1 MAAPA
6 ENLLVYRDRLGV
18 RSEVQFLR
26 RLYAGF
32 TRLAPVW
39 VGCHVEPDAAQLG
52 APALH
57 LGNDGAAGA
66 VERALFKQLGVVPRR
81 PDLAALR
88 PLLIHAHFGRGG
100 ALALPLARKLKV
112 PLAVTYHGGDA
123 TKETHYRRRCVPTI
137 YQRRLP
143 ALLREAAL
151 IHCVSDHIRDVLL
164 ARGFP
169 AAKLRV
175 VRYGIDTDPPVAPPA
190 DETAP
195 YLLFVGR
202 FVEKKGIAY
211 LLEAMR
217 RRRAAGDNTA
227 LVMVGDGPLKDE
239 LRRQAATLDSVT
251 WPGWETPAEVRSRM
265 RGAVALIVPSITAK
279 SGDEEGLPNVV
290 IEAMAQGTPVIGSR
304 HAGIGEAIADGE
316 NGLLVP
322 PGDAAALADAIARL
336 VGDPDQRTRLGAAA
350 RRTAVAHFDAKT
362 QSRLLE
368 DAFLSLAGVG

>member
-1 MAAPA
+1 MAAP
-6 ENLLVYRDRLGV
+6 ETVLVYRDRLGV

-32 TRLAPVW
+32 TRLSPVW
-39 VGCHVEPDAAQLG
+39 VGCHVEPEATQLE
-52 APALH
+52 APALR
-57 LGNDGAAGA
+57 LGHDGARGA
-66 VERALFKQLGVVPRR
+66 VERAAFKQLGLVPSR
-81 PDLAALR
+81 PDLAALKPR
-88 PLLIHAHFGRGG
+88 LIHAHFGRGG
-100 ALALPLARKLKV
+100 ALALPLARALRV

-123 TKETHYRRRCVPTI
+123 TKETHYRRRLLPTI

-175 VRYGIDTDPPVAPPA
+175 IRYGIDTDPPVAPPQGDA
-190 DETAP
+190 VP

-202 FVEKKGIAY
+202 FVEKKGVSH

-217 RRRAAGDNTA
+217 LRRAAGDTTH
-227 LVMVGDGPLKDE
+227 LVLVGDGPLKSE
-239 LRRQAATLDSVT
+239 LRRQAATLDGVT
-251 WPGWETPAEVRSRM
+251 WPGWETPAPVRARM

-322 PGDAAALADAIARL
+322 PGDTAALADAIARL
-336 VGDPDQRTRLGAAA
+336 VTDPALRERLGAQA
-350 RRTAVAHFDAKT
+350 RRTAVAQFDAKT
-362 QSRLLE
+362 QSHTLE
-368 DAFLSLAGVG
+368 DAFLAVARLG

>member
-39 VGCHVEPDAAQLG
+39 VGCHVEPDTPQLN
-52 APALH
+52 APALRFGH
-57 LGNDGAAGA
+57 DGALGT

-81 PDLAALR
+81 PDLGALKPR
-88 PLLIHAHFGRGG
+88 LIHAHFGRGG
-100 ALALPLARKLKV
+100 ALALPLARKLRV

-123 TKETHYRRRCVPTI
+123 TKETHYRRRLFPTI

-175 VRYGIDTDPPVAPPA
+175 IRYGIDTDPPVALSQA
-190 DETAP
+190 QASP

-202 FVEKKGIAY
+202 FVEKKGAIH

-217 RRRAAGDNTA
+217 RRRAAGDATQ
-227 LVMVGDGPLKDE
+227 LVMVGDGPLKEE
-239 LRRQAATLDSVT
+239 LRRQAANLDGVI
-251 WPGWETPAEVRSRM
+251 WPGWETPSEVRARM
-265 RGAVALIVPSITAK
+265 RAAVALIVPSVTAK

-304 HAGIGEAIADGE
+304 HAGIGEAIADGD
-316 NGLLVP
+316 NGLLVS
-322 PGDAAALADAIARL
+322 PGDAAALADTIARL
-336 VGDPDQRTRLGAAA
+336 VGDPDLRARLGAAA
-350 RRTAVAHFDAKT
+350 RRTAVAQFDAKT
-362 QSRLLE
+362 QSSLLQ
-368 DAFLSLAGVG
+368 DAFLSLPGVG